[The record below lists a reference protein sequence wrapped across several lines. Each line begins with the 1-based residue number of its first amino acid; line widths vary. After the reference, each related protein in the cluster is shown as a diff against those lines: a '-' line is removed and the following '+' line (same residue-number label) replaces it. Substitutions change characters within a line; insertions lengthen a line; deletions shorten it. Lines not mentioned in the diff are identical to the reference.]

1 MKRAKFRYL
10 AQKVGNLPVPGPHT
24 IDRELDEHLTAV
36 RQGVLALD
44 SAFPF
49 WQAKTSE
56 WPILAPF
63 ALDVVSLPASPAST
77 ERVFSVCGDFTKG
90 KRNRTKA
97 TLERAVFLR
106 LTARNL

>member
-1 MKRAKFRYL
+1 
-10 AQKVGNLPVPGPHT
+10 
-24 IDRELDEHLTAV
+24 
-36 RQGVLALD
+36 
-44 SAFPF
+44 
-49 WQAKTSE
+49 
-56 WPILAPF
+56 LAPF